1 MTDCLNRSLVKNKI
15 VLCNDLSGK
24 VEAHDAGAIGA
35 IFPTAFD
42 NVSFVLPL
50 PASALSIH
58 NYGSVKSYLKTTK
71 YVDI

>member
-1 MTDCLNRSLVKNKI
+1 MIDCLNRSLVKNKI
-15 VLCNDLSGK
+15 VLCDESSGQN
-24 VEAHDAGAIGA
+24 EAHDAGALGA
-35 IFPTAFD
+35 IFPTASV
-42 NVSFVLPL
+42 NLSFVLPL